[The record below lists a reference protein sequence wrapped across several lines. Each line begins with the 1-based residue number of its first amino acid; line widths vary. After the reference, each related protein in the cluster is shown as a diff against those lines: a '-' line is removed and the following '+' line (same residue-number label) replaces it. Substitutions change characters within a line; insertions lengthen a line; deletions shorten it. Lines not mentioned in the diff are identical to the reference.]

1 MSGPER
7 RGEKA
12 RSSVMRDRQPID
24 EMSSEVWG
32 ERLFQ
37 RFEGKPFPLTGQW
50 ELTCRCNLKCVMC
63 YTDPFNT
70 PEQIRQELS
79 YEEIIRIL
87 DEIHQEGCLE
97 LTFTGGEPFARRDFL
112 DIYTYAK
119 RKGFLLTIFTN
130 GTLITPKIA
139 DHLEAYPPS
148 MIEVSFHGLTRQSFD
163 QLTLGKG
170 SYDRC
175 LEGIG
180 LILERDLPLTL
191 KTVGMTINRDEILKI
206 KEFVGGLSK
215 KVQYKFGSDIRPRL
229 DGSEDVYQYQ
239 LPQEEIRAIE
249 QADGEF
255 RAERVR
261 QDRRKQEW
269 IDQGK
274 ELCGGGHHKFHID
287 AYGQLQLCS
296 NNRRR
301 SYDLRQ
307 GSFREGFYQ
316 FLPEFPCPSR
326 RPAQGGRLVNIGTG
340 DPQKDLQET
349 A

>member
-1 MSGPER
+1 MIGPER
-7 RGEKA
+7 RRGKE
-12 RSSVMRDRQPID
+12 RGSVMTDRQPID
-24 EMSSEVWG
+24 EMSAEVWS
-32 ERLFQ
+32 EQLFQ

-79 YEEIIRIL
+79 YEEVVRIL
-87 DEIHQEGCLE
+87 DEIHKEGCLE
-97 LTFTGGEPFARRDFL
+97 ITFTGGEPFARRDFL

-139 DHLEAYPPS
+139 DHLKTYPPS

-163 QLTLGKG
+163 QITLGNG

-175 LEGIG
+175 LGGIG
-180 LILERDLPLTL
+180 LILERNLPLTL
-191 KTVGMTINRDEILKI
+191 KTVGMSVNRDEVLKI
-206 KEFVGGLSK
+206 KEFVGGLDE
-215 KVQYKFGSDIRPRL
+215 KVQYRFGSDIRPRL

-239 LPQEEIRAIE
+239 LPQEEIQAIE
-249 QADGEF
+249 QADGQF

-269 IDQGK
+269 IDKDK
-274 ELCGGGHHKFHID
+274 ERCGGGRHKFHID

-296 NNRRR
+296 NNRRQ

-307 GSFREGFYQ
+307 GSFREGFYR
-316 FLPEFPCPSR
+316 FLPEFPCPAR
-326 RPAQGGRLVNIGTG
+326 RPTRGQQLVNIGTRVREEEF
-340 DPQKDLQET
+340 QER

>member
-1 MSGPER
+1 M
-7 RGEKA
+7 A
-12 RSSVMRDRQPID
+12 SSRQISDMRP
-24 EMSSEVWG
+24 EVWS
-32 ERLFQ
+32 EKLFQ
-37 RFEGKPFPLTGQW
+37 RFEGKPFPLAGQW

-70 PEQIRQELS
+70 PEKIRQELS
-79 YEEIIRIL
+79 YEEILRIL
-87 DEIHQEGCLE
+87 DEIHEEGCLE

-139 DHLEAYPPS
+139 DHLKAYPPS
-148 MIEVSFHGLTRQSFD
+148 MIEISFHGLTRESFD
-163 QLTLGKG
+163 QITLGSG
-170 SYDRC
+170 SYGRC

-180 LILERDLPLTL
+180 LILERNLPLTL
-191 KTVGMTINRDEILKI
+191 KTVGMTVNRDEILKI
-206 KEFVGGLSK
+206 KEFVGSLGK
-215 KVQYKFGSDIRPRL
+215 AQYKFGSDLRPRL

-249 QADGEF
+249 QADEEF

-261 QDRRKQEW
+261 QDRCKKERIDEGKQ
-269 IDQGK
+269 
-274 ELCGGGHHKFHID
+274 LCGGGNYKFHID

-307 GSFREGFYQ
+307 GSFREGFYR
-316 FLPEFPCPSR
+316 FMPGFPCPSR
-326 RPAQGGRLVNIGTG
+326 RPSRDGQLVNIGSG
-340 DPQKDLQET
+340 NRQEEFQER